1 MERIPVCVRADDP
14 ISQVGVAGAL
24 KPRPEVEVLA
34 DAELEQA
41 KVALV
46 VTGAVSEDSLRV
58 LRSVAQASAAR
69 LVLVTAQIDE
79 SDLVSVAEA
88 GVVGVVRRGEATPE
102 RLVSVVKSAAAGEGA
117 VPPDLLGR
125 LLGQVGRVQRQ
136 VLGPRGLNF
145 NNLTDREVE
154 VLRLVAEGFD
164 TAEIAAKVAYSP
176 RTVKQVLHDIQNRYQ
191 LRNRCHA
198 VAYAMR
204 HGLI

>member
-24 KPRPEVEVLA
+24 RPRPEVEVVA
-34 DAELEQA
+34 DAEMDRA

-46 VTGAVSEDSLRV
+46 VADEVTDHSLQV
-58 LRSVAQASAAR
+58 LRSVGQTSKAR
-69 LVLVTAQIDE
+69 LVLVSTELDGT
-79 SDLVSVAEA
+79 DLVSAAEA
-88 GVVGVVRRGEATPE
+88 GVVGVVRRGEATPD
-102 RLVSVVKSAAAGEGA
+102 RLVTAVRLAAAGEGA

-125 LLGQVGRVQRQ
+125 LLDQVGRVQRQ

-145 NNLTDREVE
+145 SNLTDREIE
-154 VLRLVAEGFD
+154 VLRLVSEGFD
-164 TAEIAAKVAYSP
+164 TAEIATRLAYSS
-176 RTVKQVLHDIQNRYQ
+176 RTVKQVLHDIQNRFQ

>member
-24 KPRPEVEVLA
+24 RPRPEVQVLA
-34 DAELEQA
+34 DTDLTGA

-46 VTGAVSEDSLRV
+46 VTGGVSEHSLQV
-58 LRSVAQASAAR
+58 LRSVAQASRAR
-69 LVLVTAQIDE
+69 LVLVTTEIDE
-79 SDLVSVAEA
+79 SDLVSVAEV

-102 RLVSVVKSAAAGEGA
+102 RLVAVVRSAAAGEGA

-136 VLGPRGLNF
+136 VLGPRGLTF
-145 NNLTDREVE
+145 HNLTARESE

-164 TAEIAAKVAYSP
+164 TAEVATRLAYSP
-176 RTVKQVLHDIQNRYQ
+176 RTVKQVLHDVQNRFH